1 MNTDVLA
8 GKWKQFAGQAKASWA
23 ELTEDDWKQVSG
35 RTEALVG
42 KLQERYGWV
51 KERAHEEINKLVGG
65 ADKALKPSESDDA
78 ANAAPVCWQDAVAD
92 VAGICKAHAS
102 RAVTQRPGTTLLAAV
117 AVGFVAA
124 HMLRSRK

>member
-8 GKWKQFAGQAKASWA
+8 GKWKQFAGKARASWA
-23 ELTEDDWKQVSG
+23 ELTEDDWKEVG
-35 RTEALVG
+35 GKTEALVG

-65 ADKALKPSESDDA
+65 VDKGLSKAEGAS
-78 ANAAPVCWQDAVAD
+78 NAAAGYWQDAVAD
-92 VAGICKAHAS
+92 VAGICKEQAS
-102 RAVTQRPGTTLLAAV
+102 RAITQRPGTTLFAAV